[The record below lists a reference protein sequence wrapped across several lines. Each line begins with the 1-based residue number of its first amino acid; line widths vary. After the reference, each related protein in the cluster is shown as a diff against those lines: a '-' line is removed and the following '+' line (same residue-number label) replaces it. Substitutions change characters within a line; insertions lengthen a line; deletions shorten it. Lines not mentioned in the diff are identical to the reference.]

1 MYLFVWS
8 LLECVIFVLGSLDR
22 HFTTTT
28 STSISISISANTT
41 ATHTC
46 ATSNT
51 TTSSSNGIA
60 TRIDIR
66 NRTQPVVIAFSSFS
80 GCKACFTIE
89 CEHVIVSMVV
99 V

>member
-8 LLECVIFVLGSLDR
+8 LLKCVIFVLGSLDR

-28 STSISISISANTT
+28 STSISISANTT
-41 ATHTC
+41 ATHMC

-51 TTSSSNGIA
+51 TTSSSNDIA